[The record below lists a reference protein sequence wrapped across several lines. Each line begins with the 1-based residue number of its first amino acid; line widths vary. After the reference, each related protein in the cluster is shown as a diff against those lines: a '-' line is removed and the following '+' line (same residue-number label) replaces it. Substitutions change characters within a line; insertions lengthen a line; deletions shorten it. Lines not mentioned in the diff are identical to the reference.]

1 MQQRTA
7 KVFTNGGSQA
17 VRLPA
22 EFRVD
27 TTEVYVERIGHSLLI
42 TPKRTGGWE
51 EFFGRP
57 SAVPA
62 DFLAERE
69 DDLPQS
75 RDGL

>member
-27 TTEVYVERIGHSLLI
+27 TTEVFVERIGQSLLI
-42 TPKRTGGWE
+42 TPKRTGGWD
-51 EFFGRP
+51 EFFSRP

-62 DFLAERE
+62 DFLAER
-69 DDLPQS
+69 DDDVPQS
-75 RDGL
+75 RDAL